1 MGIDI
6 SKLSTEAANAAADS
20 LAEAADEL
28 EAIANAAV
36 DGGATG
42 PDLVDAGQ
50 MRNDGRWL
58 RKRAVAIRAELAG
71 I

>member
-1 MGIDI
+1 VDI
-6 SKLSTEAANAAADS
+6 KTMSVEAATAVADA

-28 EAIANAAV
+28 EAIANGIV
-36 DGGATG
+36 DRGATG
-42 PDLVDAGQ
+42 SELSDAGQ

-58 RKRAVAIRAELAG
+58 RRKAVTIRAELAG

>member
-1 MGIDI
+1 VDI
-6 SKLSTEAANAAADS
+6 KTMSAETATAVADA

-36 DGGATG
+36 ERGAAH
-42 PDLVDAGQ
+42 PELADAGQ

-58 RKRAVAIRAELAG
+58 RRKAVAIRAELAG